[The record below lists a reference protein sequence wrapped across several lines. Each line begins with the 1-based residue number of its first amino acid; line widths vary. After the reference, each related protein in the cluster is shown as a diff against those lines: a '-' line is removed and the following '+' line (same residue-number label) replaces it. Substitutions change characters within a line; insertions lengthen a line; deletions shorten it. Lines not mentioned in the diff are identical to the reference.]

1 MADKLIITYEQYK
14 TVVEKLAL
22 EIEKNY
28 KPTVLVGIMRGA
40 APIIDILSRI
50 FKLPTAYVVIQSY
63 SGDTIQDKQGE
74 LIFARDISAIAT
86 NENFKKVL
94 LVDDLSDTGLTL
106 NKSIDWLKEY
116 DPIKN
121 YINEIKTAC
130 LWKKKSSSFT
140 PDFCPILLEND
151 PWIVQPSEY
160 YDEIDIEA
168 LKKKYS

>member
-1 MADKLIITYEQYK
+1 MTDLYVTWDDYMDHTERLAIKVHDHGYKFNQIVCIAKGGLRVGDIIQ
-14 TVVEKLAL
+14 
-22 EIEKNY
+22 
-28 KPTVLVGIMRGA
+28 
-40 APIIDILSRI
+40 RI
-50 FKLPTAYVVIQSY
+50 FDVPLAIMSVESY
-63 SGDTIQDKQGE
+63 HGDGVKNQQGNIVFGNS
-74 LIFARDISAIAT
+74 LAKT
-86 NENFKKVL
+86 TPNLGNKVL

-160 YDEIDIEA
+160 YDEVDIEA
-168 LKKKYS
+168 LKKKHS